1 MMTNSIS
8 TELSSEIAV
17 ALLTNK
23 DKSDAE
29 LKRLKDIVIE
39 VYAVLQQMD
48 DVKWAAA
55 RRLRKQNLH
64 DK

>member
-1 MMTNSIS
+1 MCIS

-29 LKRLKDIVIE
+29 LKRLKDIVLE